1 MEAELAQTKEVQHED
16 AVKAAEDWRAVKAY
30 QAAQREAERRSLAG
44 RIAEAHRQ
52 NEHDLEH
59 HRKMMD
65 SMHMDF
71 ELRRLDHLEMREFR
85 EEEKVRSRRSIALR
99 LASWKE
105 DKMQREKERA
115 RELLELQEEAVSKEQ
130 DREELQA
137 AKLALTLMERQ
148 SVLTSE
154 MKK

>member
-1 MEAELAQTKEVQHED
+1 MRIRDGRRAGAPLSFLFSAATRPPQGGGGEAKEQQHED

-44 RIAEAHRQ
+44 CIAEAHRQ

-71 ELRRLDHLEMREFR
+71 QLRPLDHLEMVEFH
-85 EEEKVRSRRSIALR
+85 EEEKVHHRRSIAHV
-99 LASWKE
+99 AFEW
-105 DKMQREKERA
+105 
-115 RELLELQEEAVSKEQ
+115 
-130 DREELQA
+130 
-137 AKLALTLMERQ
+137 
-148 SVLTSE
+148 
-154 MKK
+154 MK